1 MNREELFSRI
11 KERMIEE
18 FEIEDETIVTE
29 DVQLVE
35 GLELDS
41 LDFVDVVVIIEQ
53 EFGITLKAPD
63 FEGVKTFGQFCD
75 KVYSLIQK

>member
-1 MNREELFSRI
+1 
-11 KERMIEE
+11 MIEE

-29 DVQLVE
+29 DVLLVE
-35 GLELDS
+35 GLGLDS

-63 FEGVKTFGQFCD
+63 FEGITTFGQFCD
-75 KVYSLIQK
+75 KVYSLTQA